1 MLGIFIQLAIS
12 WGLLKWIEGEN
23 LSVLGL
29 LPTGKRVL
37 NLVLGLLCS
46 AVIISLYYFSITY
59 FTGNSWTFN
68 ASYTTNDFFTAL
80 WWTLKSVLFEELLF
94 RGVLLYLLLKRL
106 GEIKACLLSAV
117 AFGIYHWF
125 SYQVLGQPVTMI
137 YVWVTTGIWGFMF
150 AFAFARTRSL
160 YLPVGLHFGW
170 NLFDLAVFS
179 QGTLGDQLLVH
190 SENGTLLSD
199 TTSITLQIFQ
209 VFALPALVIMYLKTN
224 KPAFKVSQ

>member
-1 MLGIFIQLAIS
+1 
-12 WGLLKWIEGEN
+12 
-23 LSVLGL
+23 
-29 LPTGKRVL
+29 
-37 NLVLGLLCS
+37 
-46 AVIISLYYFSITY
+46 
-59 FTGNSWTFN
+59 
-68 ASYTTNDFFTAL
+68 
-80 WWTLKSVLFEELLF
+80 LLF
-94 RGVLLYLLLKRL
+94 RGALLYLLLKKL

-125 SYQVLGQPVTMI
+125 SYQVLGQSVTMI

-160 YLPVGLHFGW
+160 YVPVGLHFGW

-199 TTSITLQIFQ
+199 TAFIALQIFQ
-209 VFALPALVIMYLKTN
+209 VFALPALIIIYLKMN